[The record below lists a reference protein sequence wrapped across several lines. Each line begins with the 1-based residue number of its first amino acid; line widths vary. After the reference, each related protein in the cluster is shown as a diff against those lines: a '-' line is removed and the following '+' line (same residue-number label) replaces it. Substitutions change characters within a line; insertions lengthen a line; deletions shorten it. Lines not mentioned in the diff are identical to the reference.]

1 MRRSVYTLPPTPY
14 TLLLGALMLAAAPLP
29 ARAQSVTAYTQLQ
42 WRSIGPVRGGRTVA
56 AVGVPQRPGLFYIGV
71 TDGGVWKTN
80 DYGRTWR
87 PIFDSEPTGSVGAI
101 AVAASDP
108 NVIYVGSGEGL
119 QRPDLS
125 IGDGIYKSTDAG
137 RTWVHEGLTNG
148 QQITQITVDPRDP
161 ARVCVAV
168 LGHPYGS
175 NPERGVFRST
185 DGGATW
191 AKVLYTDDETGA
203 TDLVLDPAGA
213 DTAFAVMWAARQSP
227 WEGGPYYLNL
237 AEKNGLYRSTDGG
250 ATWAKFGTGLPTG
263 SDGLGRLGLGTSASE
278 PRRMYAIAPAT
289 KNGGLYRSDDGGATW
304 RLVNADQRLWD
315 RDGDFSE
322 VKVDPK
328 NADVVYVVNVTSWK
342 STDAG
347 AHFTAFKGA
356 PGGDDPHRLW
366 IDPNNTQVMIL
377 AGDQGAG
384 VSVNGGETWSSWY
397 NQPTGQFY
405 HVITDNGFPYRVY
418 GGQQESGSAW
428 VLSRGN
434 DGQIT
439 FADWHPVGAEEYGYI
454 APDPLHPNLIFGGKV
469 SRFDLN
475 TGDVKNVAPIA
486 PEGQRYRFVRT
497 EPLLFSPVD
506 PRILYYAGNVVFK
519 TTDGG
524 ESWQV
529 ISPDLTR
536 DSAATPGLLG
546 DFASQDPEHGRHRG
560 VVYTLAPS
568 YRNKDLIWAGTD
580 DGLIWV
586 TRDGG
591 KKWDNVTPADL
602 TPWSKVS
609 LMEASHVNPEEAY
622 AAVNRFRLDDLKPHI
637 YRTRDGGQ
645 NWEQIVAGIPDDEVV
660 NAVREDPARPG
671 LLFAATENQ
680 VYVSLDD
687 GDHWQGLR
695 LNMPATSVRDVWIH
709 ESDLIAGTHGRGFW
723 ILDDIA
729 PLRELAV
736 AGHATPDTLH
746 PTPSSS
752 GGLWPE
758 PHLYAPALAT
768 RVRRDKWTDT
778 PLPWDEPAG
787 KNPPDGAI
795 IDYWLPQGVT
805 GPVRLRILD
814 DASDIVRTFSSDD
827 PVVLPDSTTNLPLGW
842 ARPPQRF
849 SAEPGPHRFLWD
861 LRYAPPPAT
870 ERGFPI
876 SAIWGDT
883 PLEPL
888 GVWVMPG
895 TYRLQLTVQGR
906 TYEQTLLVRMDPR
919 VKTPEA
925 DLGQQFAA
933 SMRIVE
939 LWRRDSTAIGD
950 VRAMRAEVDSL
961 KKAAGAGPRADSL
974 TAFDAKLAAL
984 LSGGGAGG
992 RRGGAPAAAAPS
1004 GIQGGQ
1010 GNPPGGFGGGQRGR
1024 GGEGRERGE
1033 AGRAQEAGG
1042 FAGGQAGPVQESNL
1056 LRLAGELGGLY
1067 GIVEGN
1073 DSAPTSQAAMQFFSL
1088 QRSLQDALGRW
1099 DALRQEGAGLGV
1111 VGR

>member
-1 MRRSVYTLPPTPY
+1 VPPRL
-14 TLLLGALMLAAAPLP
+14 LLLGALALTFAPLT
-29 ARAQSVTAYTQLQ
+29 ARAQTVTSYTQLT
-42 WRSIGPVRGGRTVA
+42 WRSIGPFRGGRTVA

-71 TDGGVWKTN
+71 TAGGVWKTN

-87 PIFDSEPTGSVGAI
+87 PIFDDQPTGSVGAI
-101 AVAASDP
+101 AVAPSDP

-125 IGDGIYKSTDAG
+125 VGDGIYKSTDAG
-137 RTWVHEGLTNG
+137 RTWTHLGLTNG
-148 QQITQITVDPRDP
+148 QQIAQITVDPRDP
-161 ARVCVAV
+161 AKVLVAV

-191 AKVLYTDDETGA
+191 TKVLYADDETGA
-203 TDLVLDPAGA
+203 TDLVLDPASA

-250 ATWAKFGTGLPTG
+250 ATWARFGTGLPGAT
-263 SDGLGRLGLGTSASE
+263 DGLGRLGLGTSASE

-304 RLVNADQRLWD
+304 RNVNPDARLWD

-342 STDAG
+342 STDGG

-356 PGGDDPHRLW
+356 PGGDDPHRIW

-377 AGDQGAG
+377 AGDQGVG

-434 DGQIT
+434 DGQVT
-439 FADWHPVGAEEYGYI
+439 FADWHPVGAEEYSYI

-486 PEGQRYRFVRT
+486 PQGERYRFMRT

-568 YRNKDLIWAGTD
+568 YKNVNLIWAGTD
-580 DGLIWV
+580 DGLIWL

-591 KKWDNVTPADL
+591 KKWNDVTPADL

-609 LMEASHVNPEEAY
+609 LIEASHVNPDEAY

-645 NWEQIVAGIPDDEVV
+645 SWEQIVLGLAQDEVV
-660 NAVREDPARPG
+660 NAVREDPLRPG
-671 LLFAATENQ
+671 LLFAATEKA

-687 GDHWQGLR
+687 GDHWQTLR

-709 ESDLIAGTHGRGFW
+709 EADLIAGTHGRGFW
-723 ILDDIA
+723 ILDDIQ
-729 PLRELAV
+729 PLRELAAAA
-736 AGHATPDTLH
+736 AGLGAAGQGGPNPGPLTPGPAT
-746 PTPSSS
+746 SA
-752 GGLWPE
+752 LWPE
-758 PHLYAPALAT
+758 SHLYVPARAT

-787 KNPPDGAI
+787 KNPPDGAP
-795 IDYWLPQGVT
+795 IDYWLPAGVT
-805 GPVRLRILD
+805 GPVRLRVLD
-814 DASDIVRTFSSDD
+814 DASDIVRLYSSND
-827 PVVLPDSTTNLPLGW
+827 PVVLPDTTTNLPLGW
-842 ARPPQRF
+842 ARPPQRL
-849 SAEPGPHRFLWD
+849 SAEPGPHRFVWD
-861 LRYAPPPAT
+861 LRYAPAPAT
-870 ERGFPI
+870 QRGFPI

-906 TYEQTLLVRMDPR
+906 TYESQLQVRMDPR
-919 VKTPEA
+919 VKTPLDE
-925 DLGQQFAA
+925 LGQQFAA
-933 SMRIVE
+933 AMRIVE

-950 VRAMRAEVDSL
+950 VRALRAEVDSL

-974 TAFDAKLAAL
+974 GEFDAKLAAL
-984 LSGGGAGG
+984 LSGGGSRQRPGGVPGPSAADQGAAPMPAPTGGMGGG
-992 RRGGAPAAAAPS
+992 RRG
-1004 GIQGGQ
+1004 
-1010 GNPPGGFGGGQRGR
+1010 
-1024 GGEGRERGE
+1024 RGE
-1033 AGRAQEAGG
+1033 AGGERGEGGRAPEAGG
-1042 FAGGQAGPVQESNL
+1042 FAGRQTGGPVQESNL
-1056 LRLAGELGGLY
+1056 LRLSGELGGLY

-1073 DSAPTSQAAMQFFSL
+1073 DSAPTSQVAMQFFSL

>member
-1 MRRSVYTLPPTPY
+1 MRRSFRYLTPD
-14 TLLLGALMLAAAPLP
+14 TWHLLLGALLLALAPQP
-29 ARAQSVTAYTQLQ
+29 VRAQSVTQYTQLQ
-42 WRSIGPVRGGRTVA
+42 WRNIGPFRGGRTVA
-56 AVGVPQRPGLFYIGV
+56 AVGVPQRPGVFYIGV
-71 TDGGVWKTN
+71 NNGGVWKTN

-87 PIFDSEPTGSVGAI
+87 PIFDDQPTGSIGAI
-101 AVAASDP
+101 AVAPSDP
-108 NVIYVGSGEGL
+108 NVVYVGSGEGL

-125 IGDGIYKSTDAG
+125 VGDGIYKSTDAG
-137 RTWVHEGLTNG
+137 RTWAHLGLRDG
-148 QQITQITVDPRDP
+148 QQIAQIAVDPRDP
-161 ARVCVAV
+161 AKVLVAV

-175 NPERGVFRST
+175 NAERGVFRST

-203 TDLVLDPAGA
+203 VDLVLDPRSA
-213 DTAFAVMWAARQSP
+213 DTVFAVMWAARQSP
-227 WEGGPYYLNL
+227 WEGGPYYLGL
-237 AEKNGLYRSTDGG
+237 SERNGLYRSTDGG
-250 ATWAKFGTGLPTG
+250 ATWAKFGTGLPG
-263 SDGLGRLGLGTSASE
+263 ASDGIGRIGLGTSASE

-304 RLVNADQRLWD
+304 RLVNGDQRLWD

-328 NADVVYVVNVTSWK
+328 NADVVYVVNVSSWK
-342 STDAG
+342 SVDG
-347 AHFTAFKGA
+347 GVHFVGFKGA
-356 PGGDDPHRLW
+356 PGGDDPHRIW

-454 APDPLHPNLIFGGKV
+454 APDPLHPNLVFGGKV

-475 TGDVKNVAPIA
+475 TGDVKQVSPQVGRG
-486 PEGQRYRFVRT
+486 PYRFVRT

-506 PRILYYAGNVVFK
+506 PRILYYAGNVLFK

-536 DSAATPGLLG
+536 DSAATPALLG

-560 VVYTLAPS
+560 VIYTIAPS
-568 YRNKDLIWAGTD
+568 YRDKDLIWAGTD

-591 KKWDNVTPADL
+591 KKWNDVTPPDL

-609 LMEASHVNPEEAY
+609 LMEASHTNPGEAY

-637 YRTRDGGQ
+637 YRTRDGGA
-645 NWEQIVAGIPDDEVV
+645 NWTETVAGIPDDEVV
-660 NAVREDPARPG
+660 NAVREDPYRPG
-671 LLFAATENQ
+671 LLFAGTEKQ

-709 ESDLIAGTHGRGFW
+709 EADLIAGTHGRGFW
-723 ILDDIA
+723 ILDDIT
-729 PLRELAV
+729 PLRELAQ
-736 AGHATPDTLH
+736 AGWSGATPDTQH
-746 PTPSSS
+746 PTP
-752 GGLWPE
+752 GLWSE
-758 PHLYAPALAT
+758 SHLYRTAPAI

-787 KNPPDGAI
+787 RNPPDGAI
-795 IDYWLPQGVT
+795 IDYWLPPGVT

-814 DASDIVRTFSSDD
+814 DASDIVRLYTSND
-827 PVVLPDSTTNLPLGW
+827 PVPAPDTAANLPLGW
-842 ARPPQRF
+842 ARPSQRL
-849 SAEPGPHRFLWD
+849 SAEPGAHRFVWD
-861 LRYAPPPAT
+861 LRYTPPPAT
-870 ERGFPI
+870 EHGFPI

-883 PLEPL
+883 PLEPR

-895 TYRLQLTVQGR
+895 TYRLQLTVQGK
-906 TYEQTLLVRMDPR
+906 TYEQPLVVRMDPR
-919 VKTPEA
+919 VKTAEQ

-933 SMRIVE
+933 AMRIVE
-939 LWRRDSTAIGD
+939 LWRRDSAAIGD

-961 KKAAGAGPRADSL
+961 KKAAGAGSRADSL
-974 TAFDAKLAAL
+974 TAFDAKLADL
-984 LSGGGAGG
+984 LSAGGAGI
-992 RRGGAPAAAAPS
+992 RRGGGPAPAAPS

-1033 AGRAQEAGG
+1033 GGRGPEAGG
-1042 FAGGQAGPVQESNL
+1042 FAGGQTGPVQESNL

-1073 DSAPTSQAAMQFFSL
+1073 DSAPTSQVAMQFFSV